1 LGLQAISAL
10 NGEEGLQ
17 KAISDRP
24 DLIITDMNMPKLN
37 GLQLIEK
44 LNEHHLN
51 MPVILFTAHA
61 ESEKIQ
67 KALQQ
72 RQFQHVEKPI
82 NLTLLQEIILENL
95 KKQN

>member
-1 LGLQAISAL
+1 
-10 NGEEGLQ
+10 
-17 KAISDRP
+17 
-24 DLIITDMNMPKLN
+24 
-37 GLQLIEK
+37 
-44 LNEHHLN
+44 